1 MVVDPTYSIDTGLV
15 FSMRSE
21 SEYAPVNKN
30 DNYANVIGYLNSYSK
45 YFDCCDTPVTVEF
58 FDEFLDARGS
68 PFSSVQVTFESTN
81 VVVDHIDKLLDTR
94 GSPFS
99 LVYPRPSSI
108 CQTHVN
114 AFLGQMVYYYCTTI
128 TESFL

>member
-1 MVVDPTYSIDTGLV
+1 MRLTITFLYE
-15 FSMRSE
+15 FSLTVMI
-21 SEYAPVNKN
+21 PP
-30 DNYANVIGYLNSYSK
+30 LLWNSLTS
-45 YFDCCDTPVTVEF
+45 
-58 FDEFLDARGS
+58 FLMLADLLFS
-68 PFSSVQVTFESTN
+68 PVQVTFESTN

-99 LVYPRPSSI
+99 LVHPRPSSI